1 MRELMRK
8 LHQPTEIAPKPR
20 KQKNHKEPDETGSQI
35 IMEADSSARARL
47 QPPSSY
53 KDGNSNDEKNGK
65 QHARQHICHLSE
77 HIPYSTLL
85 FLQHKVIFSFQ
96 NI

>member
-35 IMEADSSARARL
+35 TMQADSSAEARL

-53 KDGNSNDEKNGK
+53 KV
-65 QHARQHICHLSE
+65 
-77 HIPYSTLL
+77 T
-85 FLQHKVIFSFQ
+85 FSKYLKKAVYYEE
-96 NI
+96 

>member
-1 MRELMRK
+1 MRK

-35 IMEADSSARARL
+35 IMQADSSAGARL

-53 KDGNSNDEKNGK
+53 KVTFSKYLKKSGVLRGM
-65 QHARQHICHLSE
+65 RQHRIGLNRTTCMS
-77 HIPYSTLL
+77 
-85 FLQHKVIFSFQ
+85 
-96 NI
+96 